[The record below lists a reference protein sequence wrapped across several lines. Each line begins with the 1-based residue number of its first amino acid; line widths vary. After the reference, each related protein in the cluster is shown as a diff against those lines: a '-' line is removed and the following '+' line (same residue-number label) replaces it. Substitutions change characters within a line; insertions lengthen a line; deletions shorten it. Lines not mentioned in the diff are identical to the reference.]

1 MRTHPGGS
9 QPPFVARVESPAGF
23 RLSIDCGERHGYA
36 APQGRNLTHQEL
48 AKLSKHFL
56 AFMRNQLRPPFAYDG
71 FELRTVA
78 ERVGIPVHA

>member
-1 MRTHPGGS
+1 MRAPPGGS
-9 QPPFVARVESPAGF
+9 QPPFVARVESPAGIGV
-23 RLSIDCGERHGYA
+23 SIECGERHGHA

-48 AKLSKHFL
+48 ATLSKHFL
-56 AFMRNQLRPPFAYDG
+56 AFMRNQLRAPFAYDG